1 MKQVRFEEQEVPY
14 KVLGQFGLTREMIE
28 DLPLFAL
35 EDIGRGRRSPVLPI
49 QVLDEDGQTIKSR
62 TRFALVRLD
71 DGKVDVV
78 FYPVLETS
86 PLEQYNEE
94 QQKQL
99 MEGKAILAQVETAE
113 GRQKMFVQIDPGTRQ
128 VMSVATPVI
137 GRNLQVLSDEMRLGS
152 AEIRSI
158 QNGEPLTFLVD
169 DETVTVAS
177 T

>member
-1 MKQVRFEEQEVPY
+1 MKKVRFEEHEVPY

-49 QVLDEDGQTIKSR
+49 RVSDEDGQTVKSR

-99 MEGKAILAQVETAE
+99 MEGKAILA
-113 GRQKMFVQIDPGTRQ
+113 
-128 VMSVATPVI
+128 
-137 GRNLQVLSDEMRLGS
+137 
-152 AEIRSI
+152 
-158 QNGEPLTFLVD
+158 
-169 DETVTVAS
+169 
-177 T
+177 